1 MKVNKMI
8 GKAMAATV
16 AATVMLGGATVMA
29 DEYFPVVPPLN
40 AQEAENHTPG
50 QTILRDESK
59 NELERMIQEI
69 LDQAAQDATT
79 PDEEESV
86 PVFVLEEDTTP
97 VQKPAEI
104 DEPEAEYTIETL
116 GLTEEDEETDE
127 SPFHTGDILHI
138 TDEPT
143 TLPAGVYR
151 IYYTERD
158 YSTFTAG
165 SFYVHNGKL
174 IMKRGGIS
182 IAVGSGFRGLR
193 IIVTDSGAVELH
205 PVTQDQIDAY
215 EYVEPE
221 TLEIIEIPE
230 ETPDK
235 PNNPRIQE
243 DPDLIV
249 IYETPVIP
257 ENPQPNTVPETATPI
272 NYSVPVSP
280 DPVFTISEESS
291 APATLVAGAARTGAE
306 GFVDRLYVNALNRN
320 ADESGRAYWI
330 NLLTSKAKSGTQ
342 VANGFF
348 GSLEFTNRN
357 LSNEQFVKTLYKVFF
372 DREPDQAGLETWV
385 NALNNGTSRSQVIA
399 GFTASTEWT
408 TTCNAYGID
417 A

>member
-16 AATVMLGGATVMA
+16 AATVMLGGTTVMA
-29 DEYFPVVPPLN
+29 AENEPTLRPRN
-40 AQEAENHTPG
+40 AQEDTTDVQTPVI
-50 QTILRDESK
+50 TI
-59 NELERMIQEI
+59 
-69 LDQAAQDATT
+69 DATEDET
-79 PDEEESV
+79 IPVLFISDYNPEEEV
-86 PVFVLEEDTTP
+86 TA
-97 VQKPAEI
+97 Q
-104 DEPEAEYTIETL
+104 EPEQ
-116 GLTEEDEETDE
+116 TEEADDAL
-127 SPFHTGDILHI
+127 FHTGDILHI

-143 TLPAGVYR
+143 TLPTGVYR

-193 IIVTDSGAVELH
+193 IIVTDTGAVELH

-230 ETPDK
+230 ETPETPDK

-243 DPDLIV
+243 DPNLIV

-257 ENPQPNTVPETATPI
+257 ENPQPNVAPATATPI
-272 NYSVPVSP
+272 NHSEPVSP
-280 DPVFTISEESS
+280 APVFTISEESS

-348 GSLEFTNRN
+348 GSIEFANRN

-385 NALNNGTSRSQVIA
+385 NALNNGASRSQVIA

-408 TTCNAYGID
+408 TNCNAYGID

>member
-29 DEYFPVVPPLN
+29 AENEPMLRPRN
-40 AQEAENHTPG
+40 AQEAENITP
-50 QTILRDESK
+50 TES
-59 NELERMIQEI
+59 NDIQVMLEELEDDRYSRPWTAQESE
-69 LDQAAQDATT
+69 QT
-79 PDEEESV
+79 E
-86 PVFVLEEDTTP
+86 
-97 VQKPAEI
+97 
-104 DEPEAEYTIETL
+104 EAEEADDAL
-116 GLTEEDEETDE
+116 
-127 SPFHTGDILHI
+127 FHTGDILHI
-138 TDEPT
+138 TNEPT

-165 SFYVHNGKL
+165 SFYVHNGKI

-182 IAVGSGFRGLR
+182 TAVGSGFRGLR

-215 EYVEPE
+215 EYVEP
-221 TLEIIEIPE
+221 
-230 ETPDK
+230 K
-235 PNNPRIQE
+235 
-243 DPDLIV
+243 
-249 IYETPVIP
+249 TPVIP
-257 ENPQPNTVPETATPI
+257 ENPQPNVAPATATPI
-272 NYSVPVSP
+272 NHSEPVSP
-280 DPVFTISEESS
+280 APVFTISEESS
-291 APATLVAGAARTGAE
+291 APATPVAGAARTGAE

-348 GSLEFTNRN
+348 GSIEFANRN

-385 NALNNGTSRSQVIA
+385 NALNNGASRAQVIA
-399 GFTASTEWT
+399 GFTTSTEWT
-408 TTCNAYGID
+408 TTCNTYGID

>member
-8 GKAMAATV
+8 GKAMASTV

-29 DEYFPVVPPLN
+29 SENEPMLRPRN
-40 AQEAENHTPG
+40 AQEAENMTPAKSYDI
-50 QTILRDESK
+50 QVMLE
-59 NELERMIQEI
+59 ELEDDCYSRPRTRQ
-69 LDQAAQDATT
+69 
-79 PDEEESV
+79 
-86 PVFVLEEDTTP
+86 EDTTDVPTLDITIAVNEDATIP
-97 VQKPAEI
+97 VFYIPGHNPEEEVTAQ
-104 DEPEAEYTIETL
+104 EPEQ
-116 GLTEEDEETDE
+116 TEEADDAL
-127 SPFHTGDILHI
+127 FHTGDILHI

-182 IAVGSGFRGLR
+182 IAVGSDFRGLR
-193 IIVTDSGAVELH
+193 IIVTDTGAVELH
-205 PVTQDQIDAY
+205 PVTQAQIDAY

-221 TLEIIEIPE
+221 TLEIIETPE
-230 ETPDK
+230 ETPETPDM

-243 DPDLIV
+243 APDLIV

-257 ENPQPNTVPETATPI
+257 ENPQPIVATATATPI
-272 NYSVPVSP
+272 NHSEPVSP
-280 DPVFTISEESS
+280 APAFTNSDTSS

-348 GSLEFTNRN
+348 GSIEFANRN
-357 LSNEQFVKTLYKVFF
+357 LSNEQFVKTLYTVFF

-385 NALNNGTSRSQVIA
+385 NALNNGASRAQVIA